1 MYPGKGRFYNAS
13 NYNTSGSRHGYMGL
27 SSLIY
32 PIVISKL
39 VNEPLRYL
47 LTLDGISKHWL
58 RVYGCLFMS
67 ISRTS

>member
-1 MYPGKGRFYNAS
+1 
-13 NYNTSGSRHGYMGL
+13 MGL